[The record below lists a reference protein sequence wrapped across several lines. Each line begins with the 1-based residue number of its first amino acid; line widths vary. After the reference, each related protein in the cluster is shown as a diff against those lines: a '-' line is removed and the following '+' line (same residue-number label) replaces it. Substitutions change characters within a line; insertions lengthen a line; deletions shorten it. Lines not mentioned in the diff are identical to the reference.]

1 MAKRIAVLSLV
12 LTLLANLWGCKE
24 DAQYIAPNA
33 VSFSQEE
40 PLMAEVESREEAEEI
55 AELYGITL
63 VRYDTRL
70 ATFYT
75 QEDPL
80 EVIRRGE
87 EQGWPQLSLNTV
99 QKAMD

>member
-40 PLMAEVESREEAEEI
+40 PLMAEEEI
-55 AELYGITL
+55 AEVYGITL